1 MDGYFIKKV
10 GDHRGAPRV
19 WLEGLQTER
28 AGFVPGQR
36 YDVEVQGQMVV
47 LQANKDGSRVV
58 SGKVI
63 GERNNPVIDINS
75 KALSLTP

>member
-47 LQANKDGSRVV
+47 LQAFVV
-58 SGKVI
+58 EVQ
-63 GERNNPVIDINS
+63 
-75 KALSLTP
+75 